1 MAQWGWGYVCGGEK
15 QKEKKMKR
23 KVKETYERKESKKI
37 KKSQLNDSTIRF
49 SQYFTINIK

>member
-23 KVKETYERKESKKI
+23 KGKETYERKESKKI